1 MKFLGLKQAL
11 IFLINIYR
19 LNSFTSLIKSKR
31 FFIIILLIITD
42 ILISDIHKLFEDSKY
57 IPAGYEYA
65 KEPMVIFV
73 YDLSMY
79 FKYFSFSII
88 ILLLAPKKDLV
99 LFLIAISNFILWSI
113 DLIDFIIYNNWGYLN
128 IKDYIVTAMFVIAIA
143 LGVKTYKRNKG
154 NKTEIINV
162 TNLALLKWFIPKS
175 EAEKAL
181 KNSQRNLELE
191 QKLLRSQMNPHFIFN
206 SLTSIQNYIYKEKPE
221 LAASYLGKF
230 AKLMRLILE
239 NSRQE
244 YIPFSKEIETL
255 QLYLELQKV
264 RFADK
269 FDFQIIIDPLIDQDE
284 VSIPPMFAQPFIE
297 NSLEHGIVH
306 KSEQGRIKISFS
318 LQDDYIL
325 FEVEDNGIG
334 RAKAAQINKALK
346 TGHHSYATTIT
357 EERLAL
363 IHEKSSLKEMVS
375 IVDVLDEMNEVSGT
389 KASFNIPYKYV

>member
-1 MKFLGLKQAL
+1 M
-11 IFLINIYR
+11 IN
-19 LNSFTSLIKSKR
+19 TSLLQNKR
-31 FFIIILLIITD
+31 TLVILILIISYFATEAHQFFI
-42 ILISDIHKLFEDSKY
+42 DSTV
-57 IPAGYEYA
+57 IPKGYENA
-65 KEPMVIFV
+65 SKPMQVFV
-73 YDLSMY
+73 YDFSMY
-79 FKYFSFSII
+79 ITYVLLSAVILILVPKTD
-88 ILLLAPKKDLV
+88 LLLLLVTVAYLLLWFIDLTD
-99 LFLIAISNFILWSI
+99 FIL
-113 DLIDFIIYNNWGYLN
+113 YKNQGYLN
-128 IKDYIVTAMFVIAIA
+128 LKDYIIAGVFVIAI
-143 LGVKTYKRNKG
+143 GFCVHTWKRSKNGKI
-154 NKTEIINV
+154 EIINV
-162 TNLALLKWFIPKS
+162 TNLALLKWFIPKT

-269 FDFQIIIDPLIDQDE
+269 FDFQIVIDPLIDQDE

-306 KSEQGRIKISFS
+306 KSEQGQIKISFS

-363 IHEKSSLKEMVS
+363 IHEKSSL
-375 IVDVLDEMNEVSGT
+375 
-389 KASFNIPYKYV
+389 

>member
-1 MKFLGLKQAL
+1 M
-11 IFLINIYR
+11 IN
-19 LNSFTSLIKSKR
+19 TSLLQNKR
-31 FFIIILLIITD
+31 TLVILILIISYFATEAHQFFI
-42 ILISDIHKLFEDSKY
+42 DSTV
-57 IPAGYEYA
+57 IPKGYENA
-65 KEPMVIFV
+65 SKPMQVFV
-73 YDLSMY
+73 YDFSMY
-79 FKYFSFSII
+79 ITYVLLSAVILILVPKTD
-88 ILLLAPKKDLV
+88 LLLLLVTVAYLLLWFIDLTD
-99 LFLIAISNFILWSI
+99 FIL
-113 DLIDFIIYNNWGYLN
+113 YKNQGYLN
-128 IKDYIVTAMFVIAIA
+128 LKDYIIAGVFVIAI
-143 LGVKTYKRNKG
+143 GFCVHTWKRSKNGKI
-154 NKTEIINV
+154 EIINV
-162 TNLALLKWFIPKS
+162 TNLALLKWFIPKT

-269 FDFQIIIDPLIDQDE
+269 FDFQIVIDPLIDQDE

-306 KSEQGRIKISFS
+306 KSEQGQIKISFS

-389 KASFNIPYKYV
+389 KASFNIPYKYI